1 MVYLVE
7 TIKINIKILVL
18 FDKSFYL
25 KILSLF

>member
-1 MVYLVE
+1 MVHLVG